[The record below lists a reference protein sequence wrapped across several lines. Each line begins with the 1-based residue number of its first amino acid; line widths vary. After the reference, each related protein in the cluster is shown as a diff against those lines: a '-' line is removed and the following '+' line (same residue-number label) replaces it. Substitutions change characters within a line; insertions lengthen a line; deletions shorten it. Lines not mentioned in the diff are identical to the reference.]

1 MSKEQVRLL
10 YPTLVKFLH
19 ELHEA
24 SGDYLKHFSTNYP
37 KRDAAFSRMREIN
50 EAIANYLKNGEQ

>member
-1 MSKEQVRLL
+1 MPKKAVRLF

-24 SGDYLKHFSTNYP
+24 NREYLKHFSTNYT

-50 EAIANYLKNGEQ
+50 ETIANYLTT

>member
-1 MSKEQVRLL
+1 MSKKQVRLL
-10 YPTLVKFLH
+10 YPTLVKFLY

-24 SGDYLKHFSTNYP
+24 NGDYLKYFSTNYT
-37 KRDAAFSRMREIN
+37 KRDAAFSRITEIN